1 MDLVY
6 YQVNNP
12 DATGIAAGLGWAMP
26 PATNPIRPELFRFL
40 RELERHND
48 RVWFAANKQRYFDL
62 VRDPLLRFI
71 AELAPRLGKV
81 SKHVVVDPS
90 PVGGS
95 LFRIYRDT
103 RFSKDK
109 RPYKTHAAMAF
120 RAGGGGF
127 PAPAFYLH
135 LGPGEVFAGAGIWH
149 PETDTLK
156 ELRDAIVAQPA
167 RWQRAKRACPLD
179 EDEQKLSRAPRGYDP
194 SHPLVED
201 LKRKSFTTGRQLDER
216 AACAADFPAAFA
228 KICKQA
234 SPLMTFLSEAVGAPY

>member
-1 MDLVY
+1 M
-6 YQVNNP
+6 P
-12 DATGIAAGLGWAMP
+12 AA
-26 PATNPIRPELFRFL
+26 NPIGPELFRFL

-48 RVWFAANKQRYFDL
+48 RVWFAANKQRYL
-62 VRDPLLRFI
+62 ERVRDPLLQFI
-71 AELAPRLGKV
+71 ADLAPRLAKL

-120 RAGGGGF
+120 RGGDGNH

-149 PETDTLK
+149 PEPDTLK
-156 ELRDAIVAQPA
+156 TLRDAIAKSPAQWK
-167 RWQRAKRACPLD
+167 RVTRACPLD
-179 EDEQKLSRAPRGYDP
+179 EDDEKLSRSPRGYDP
-194 SHPLVED
+194 EHPLIED
-201 LKRKSFTTGRQLDER
+201 LKHKSFTTGRQFSER
-216 AACAADFPAAFA
+216 EACAPDFAATFA
-228 KICKQA
+228 KTCKQT
-234 SPLMTFLSEAVGAPY
+234 SPLMAFLSQAVGAPY